1 MFRPQTEAIRQCSFV
16 RNASA
21 AAGLLKASGPHP
33 SRGRTTRRRQPRSR
47 RPLRKLRPRSSDSAM
62 SISRQD
68 IEKVALL
75 ARLQLTDDE
84 LAKMTVELAQIVG
97 YVDQLGEVDTDGIEP
112 MAHPIEKANVFR
124 DDVVAES
131 LPRDEALANAPH
143 RDERGYLVP
152 AVLGE

>member
-1 MFRPQTEAIRQCSFV
+1 
-16 RNASA
+16 
-21 AAGLLKASGPHP
+21 
-33 SRGRTTRRRQPRSR
+33 
-47 RPLRKLRPRSSDSAM
+47 M

-84 LAKMTVELAQIVG
+84 LSKMKAELAQIVG

-112 MAHPIEKANVFR
+112 MAHAIEIANVFR
-124 DDVVAES
+124 EDVVSES
-131 LPRDEALANAPH
+131 LPREEALANAPH